1 MSDNDY
7 AEFLPLNPD
16 ITTNS
21 VEFPAVFQA
30 VVDGGFTIA
39 TEFDPQLPSS
49 FKVSREASKIPLGVG
64 LDDQQ
69 TPSMFKY
76 NLTTEVAATTYRMRG
91 YYVAGMT
98 YEFWVTTNPSSANPS
113 GNPLTA
119 VVIDAILS
127 NC

>member
-1 MSDNDY
+1 MSGNDY

-30 VVDGGFTIA
+30 DSVAGSLALTDDFDYQIPRMFNVTLDVNGQPINEGF
-39 TEFDPQLPSS
+39 DS
-49 FKVSREASKIPLGVG
+49 
-64 LDDQQ
+64 Q

-91 YYVAGMT
+91 YYAAGMA
-98 YEFWVTTNPSSANPS
+98 YEFWVTTNPSAANPS
-113 GNPLTA
+113 GNPLTS